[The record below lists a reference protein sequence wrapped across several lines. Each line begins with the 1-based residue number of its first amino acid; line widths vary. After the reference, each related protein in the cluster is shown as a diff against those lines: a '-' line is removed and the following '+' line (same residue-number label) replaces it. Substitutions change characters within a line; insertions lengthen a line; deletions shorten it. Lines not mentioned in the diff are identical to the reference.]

1 MKQTNICKNCNKEFS
16 FYPSPVKGRGTF
28 CSRRCKADYSIKHS
42 GSTRKCPV
50 CGNTFY
56 AKGNPKTRICCSRKC
71 ASEQRKTGNL
81 IKCLLCGK
89 EVYKP
94 KNQLDRA
101 SNSFCSQLCANR
113 YQKETDQK
121 DRMRKNGT
129 KSILKQLKNKKPTK
143 LEIAGNKIL
152 SEIGISFKE
161 QVPMFEKFIVDVLIE
176 EKKIVIQWDGEY
188 WHLKKTNKD
197 RDNSQDKYL
206 QKCGYFVLR
215 YTDKQIKKDREWVKK
230 DIITKLNQ

>member
-1 MKQTNICKNCNKEFS
+1 
-16 FYPSPVKGRGTF
+16 
-28 CSRRCKADYSIKHS
+28 
-42 GSTRKCPV
+42 
-50 CGNTFY
+50 
-56 AKGNPKTRICCSRKC
+56 
-71 ASEQRKTGNL
+71 
-81 IKCLLCGK
+81 LCGK